1 MWRNCWGLWMTDEI
15 FHWDTINFQTSAPTL
30 IFQVEYA
37 ALHLTPLPK
46 PRLLRHSWVFSSMLQ
61 VVRRLYW
68 NMLKSESAEGIKRH
82 FLEFHGTD
90 CSCLTKL
97 NCSPRSIL
105 RVSHSHSFCLSFGR
119 IDIGSGETLSTV
131 FATNAKIN
139 PILLECCL
147 SFTHAMDEAQVSFN
161 RLPPYIHEF

>member
-1 MWRNCWGLWMTDEI
+1 
-15 FHWDTINFQTSAPTL
+15 
-30 IFQVEYA
+30 
-37 ALHLTPLPK
+37 
-46 PRLLRHSWVFSSMLQ
+46 
-61 VVRRLYW
+61 
-68 NMLKSESAEGIKRH
+68 MLKSESAEGIKRH

-105 RVSHSHSFCLSFGR
+105 RVSHSRSFCLSFGR
-119 IDIGSGETLSTV
+119 IDMGSGETLSTV